1 MKKQRGRDLLF
12 GVVLAICSAAFIAA
26 PGITVSKAQ
35 AQKPTPGAG
44 TSGFPKTMFIISGAP
59 TGSGEY
65 AATLAISEAMGKH
78 FGIPV
83 RTTTPEAVR
92 DRYYELRTGAAQMIY
107 TDAASN
113 PALSLQG
120 DGAFA
125 AAGEGPQQLRVGWFN
140 TETVCTWVVRG
151 DSDIKSIY
159 DIKGR
164 RVVKATHSPLV
175 LAAFEGLLAFTGLT
189 EKEVTVLPVG
199 SWAGQV
205 KAVGEGKG
213 DIGYTSNTTSAAI
226 EVQAGP
232 RGLRW
237 LPMPHKDKEA
247 WKRYLNAV
255 PTDYPA
261 IMSRGVKEAVGV
273 EGTATG
279 RVITFH
285 ANASEEFVYQIV
297 KFMGEQYNSYKDKYA
312 TLADA
317 SLQAQRKWLDVCPL
331 PYHPGAIKYLKE
343 IGVWTAKDD
352 VWNAEAGQLAERY
365 QKAWQVALKKA
376 QEQGIT
382 ASVTNPKWL
391 SLWGEVKREIPP
403 FKTRM

>member
-1 MKKQRGRDLLF
+1 MKNQGGKILLF
-12 GVVLAICSAAFIAA
+12 ETLAICLTLL
-26 PGITVSKAQ
+26 ITLMGAKDCKAQ
-35 AQKPTPGAG
+35 TKKSASGAETP
-44 TSGFPKTMFIISGAP
+44 GFPKTMFIISGAP

-65 AATLAISEAMGKH
+65 AGTLAIAETMGKH

-92 DRYYELRTGAAQMIY
+92 DRYYELRTGGAQMVF
-107 TDAASN
+107 TDAVSN

-125 AAGEGPQQLRVGWFN
+125 NAGEGPQRLRLAWFN

-164 RVVKATHSPLV
+164 KVVKATHSPLV
-175 LAAFEGLLAFTGLT
+175 LAAFNGLLAFTGLT
-189 EKEVTVLPVG
+189 EKDVTVVPVG
-199 SWAGQV
+199 SWCGQV

-213 DIGYTSNTTSAAI
+213 DIGYAASTSACTI

-232 RGLRW
+232 HGLRW
-237 LPMPHKDKEA
+237 LSMPLKDKEA
-247 WKRYLNAV
+247 WNRYLNVV
-255 PTDYPA
+255 PTDYAA
-261 IMSRGVKEAVGV
+261 IMTRGVKESIGV
-273 EGTATG
+273 EGTATA
-279 RVITFH
+279 RVITFNAD
-285 ANASEEFVYQIV
+285 ANENFVYQIA
-297 KFMGEQYNSYKDKYA
+297 KFMGEQYNTYKDKYK

-317 SLQAQRKWLDVCPL
+317 SLKAQRKWLDVCPL

-343 IGVWTAKDD
+343 IGVWTQKDD
-352 VWNAEAGQLAERY
+352 IWNAEALQLAERY
-365 QKAWQVALKKA
+365 QKAWQVALKRAK
-376 QEQGIT
+376 EQGIKVSI
-382 ASVTNPKWL
+382 ANPKWL
-391 SLWGEVKREIPP
+391 ALWKEVKSQIPP

>member
-1 MKKQRGRDLLF
+1 MKNQRGKIFLFETVAVICLTALITLL
-12 GVVLAICSAAFIAA
+12 GVKDC
-26 PGITVSKAQ
+26 KAQ
-35 AQKPTPGAG
+35 AQKSASGAEIP
-44 TSGFPKTMFIISGAP
+44 GFPKTMFIISGAP

-65 AATLAISEAMGKH
+65 AGTLAIAEAMGKH

-92 DRYYELRTGAAQMIY
+92 DRYYELRTGAAHMVF
-107 TDAASN
+107 TDAVSN

-120 DGAFA
+120 GGAFA
-125 AAGEGPQQLRVGWFN
+125 HAGEGPQRLRLAWFN
-140 TETVCTWVVRG
+140 TETVCSWVVRG
-151 DSDIKSIY
+151 DSDIKTIY
-159 DIKGR
+159 DLKGR
-164 RVVKATHSPLV
+164 KVVKATHSPLV
-175 LAAFEGLLAFTGLT
+175 LAAFDGLLAFTGLT
-189 EKEVTVLPVG
+189 EKDVTVVPVG
-199 SWAGQV
+199 SWSGQV

-213 DIGYTSNTTSAAI
+213 DVGYAASTSASTI

-237 LPMPHKDKEA
+237 LSMPHKDKEA
-247 WKRYLNAV
+247 WKRYLNVV

-261 IMSRGVKEAVGV
+261 IMTRGVKEAIGV

-285 ANASEEFVYQIV
+285 ADANENFVYQIA
-297 KFMGEQYNSYKDKYA
+297 KFMREQYNTYKEKYK

-317 SLQAQRKWLDVCPL
+317 SLEAQRKWLDVCSL

-343 IGVWTAKDD
+343 IGVWTEKDD
-352 VWNAEAGQLAERY
+352 VWNAKALQLAERY
-365 QKAWQVALKKA
+365 QKAWPVALKKA
-376 QEQGIT
+376 QEQGIKVSF
-382 ASVTNPKWL
+382 ANPKWL
-391 SLWGEVKREIPP
+391 ALWEEVKSQIPP

>member
-1 MKKQRGRDLLF
+1 MKRKKKGVLL
-12 GVVLAICSAAFIAA
+12 GNLMGAICLAVLVAV
-26 PGITVSKAQ
+26 PMVLDCKAQ
-35 AQKPTPGAG
+35 AQKATPMPGI
-44 TSGFPKTMFIISGAP
+44 PKTMFIISGAP

-65 AATLAISEAMGKH
+65 AATLAIAEAMEKY

-92 DRYYELRTGAAQMIY
+92 DRYYELRTGGGHMVY

-125 AAGEGPQQLRVGWFN
+125 AAGEGPQQLRAAWYN

-151 DSDIKSIY
+151 NSDIKRIY

-164 RVVKATHSPLV
+164 KVVKATHSPLV
-175 LAAFEGLLAFTGLT
+175 LAAFEGLLAFTGLS
-189 EKEVTVLPVG
+189 EKDVTVVPVG

-205 KAVGEGKG
+205 KAVGAGKG
-213 DIGYTSNTTSAAI
+213 DIGYTSNTTAAAI

-237 LPMPHKDKEA
+237 LSMPHKDKEA
-247 WKRYLNAV
+247 WKRYLKVV
-255 PTDYPA
+255 PTDYPST
-261 IMSRGVKEAVGV
+261 MTRGVKEARGV
-273 EGTATG
+273 EGTATA

-285 ANASEEFVYQIV
+285 ADASEQFVYQIT
-297 KFMGEQYNSYKDKYA
+297 KFMGEQYNSYKDKYV
-312 TLADA
+312 TLADS
-317 SLQAQRKWLDVCPL
+317 SLKAQRKWLDVCPL
-331 PYHPGAIKYLKE
+331 PYHPGAIRYLKE

-352 VWNAEAGQLAERY
+352 VWNSEVLKLAERY
-365 QKAWQVALKKA
+365 QKAWKLAMKKA

-382 ASVTNPKWL
+382 VSVTNPKWL
-391 SLWGEVKREIPP
+391 SLWREVKGQIPP
-403 FKTRM
+403 FQTRL

>member
-1 MKKQRGRDLLF
+1 MKKHKGRVF
-12 GVVLAICSAAFIAA
+12 VFKIAA
-26 PGITVSKAQ
+26 AACLALFALPGAMECKAQ
-35 AQKPTPGAG
+35 APKNTKAKEG
-44 TSGFPKTMFIISGAP
+44 SGLPKTMFIISGAP

-65 AATLAISEAMGKH
+65 AGTLAIAEAMGKH

-92 DRYYELRTGAAQMIY
+92 DRYHELRTGSAHMVF
-107 TDAASN
+107 TDAVSN

-125 AAGEGPQQLRVGWFN
+125 HAGEGPQKLRLAWFN
-140 TETVCTWVVRG
+140 TETVCSWVVRG
-151 DSDIKSIY
+151 DSDIKSLY

-164 RVVKATHSPLV
+164 KVVKATHSPLV
-175 LAAFEGLLAFTGLT
+175 LAAFDGLLAFTALT
-189 EKEVTVLPVG
+189 EKDLTVVPVG

-205 KAVGEGKG
+205 KAVGDGKG
-213 DIGYTSNTTSAAI
+213 DVGYAASTGAATV

-237 LPMPHKDKEA
+237 LPMPHKDNEA
-247 WKRYLNAV
+247 WKRYLNVV

-261 IMSRGVKEAVGV
+261 IMTRGVREAIGV

-279 RVITFH
+279 RVVTFH
-285 ANASEEFVYQIV
+285 ADASEEFVYQIT
-297 KFMGEQYNSYKDKYA
+297 KFMGEQYNNYKDKYT

-317 SLQAQRKWLDVCPL
+317 SLLAQKKWLDVCPL

-352 VWNAEAGQLAERY
+352 VWNAEALQLADRY
-365 QKAWQVALKKA
+365 EKAWQVALKKA
-376 QEQGIT
+376 KDQGIT
-382 ASVTNPKWL
+382 VSVANPKWL
-391 SLWGEVKREIPP
+391 SLWKEVKSDIPP
-403 FKTRM
+403 FRTRM